1 MPPDAKQSQNGDDSE
16 FDING
21 YFGGKVNHSI
31 GDSLDEQ
38 LDKTT
43 VAKHEEAQ
51 QDAEKSAVDSAKELL
66 KDLKVNTNQS
76 MDASGK
82 TVTSMDISL
91 NETTDSSEQ
100 SAPQNAQE
108 LRELLEKERE
118 NVVMSPGMVQQI
130 KSFKNIRVHTATE
143 SFSDRTVT
151 FDTVIFDAT
160 N

>member
-1 MPPDAKQSQNGDDSE
+1 
-16 FDING
+16 
-21 YFGGKVNHSI
+21 
-31 GDSLDEQ
+31 
-38 LDKTT
+38 
-43 VAKHEEAQ
+43 
-51 QDAEKSAVDSAKELL
+51 
-66 KDLKVNTNQS
+66 